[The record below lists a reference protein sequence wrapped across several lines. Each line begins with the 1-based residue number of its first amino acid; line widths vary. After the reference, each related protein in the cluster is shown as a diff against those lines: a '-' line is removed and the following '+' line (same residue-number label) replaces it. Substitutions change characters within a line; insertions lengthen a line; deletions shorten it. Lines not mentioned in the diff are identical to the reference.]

1 MDYSVIKNENLIK
14 YFWKESFNNPVN
26 LLNTLENLKNINRY
40 KTDLD
45 FKIIIDL
52 YILNIR
58 SSFGVK
64 KEYFE
69 LIKNIYLLISKT
81 DTNLIK
87 SLAYLIIGT
96 FFSNI
101 GIFDTALKSYFDI
114 LKMYPDRNNEFLSIS
129 YYMIG
134 KEFEKANSLT
144 EAFNYYNKALINLR
158 KNLRFIISSYNDLVV
173 SYNSSMAK
181 LQYEDN
187 KFEKAEKYINVS
199 DNNYTEKLNFN
210 TKSIYFHSKIFKYCH
225 DNDIDNLMQTV
236 DNYRNLLLEQ
246 NRIIEYVDLFNLLF
260 ELTYK
265 NKNGIDI
272 KKYIPEID
280 SMINEDVIFWSLG
293 NYYKNLIEIYNDNNE
308 IKNNLSYKLMHF
320 VRNEREITNKQY
332 DSILSSIFSIEE
344 QKTKNTFIAE
354 QNSIIENYNLEMEN
368 TIKKYEMEN
377 KKLEDIVSLG
387 ETLTS
392 TLETKDIVMTIISF
406 IEENLD
412 ILVETFT
419 VVFYD
424 ADKNVLVFDFL
435 YEGGKLLSAPDIPID
450 RSNSFNAQCFR
461 NREKII
467 ISNFNDSFISKEEKE
482 NFIIK
487 NSNARTNSAIFLPIT
502 YKTEITGVV
511 SIQSQKPNAFNNDVA
526 NYINLFLPYI
536 SIALHNSYI
545 RKKLNEE
552 EKITEEV
559 SKKLNK
565 KRLELS
571 KISNIDGLTL
581 IDNRR
586 AYEKKSNIIYDYASK
601 NNIPVHVVM
610 FDIDYFKKYNDTYGH
625 LMGDE
630 VLKIVAR
637 TINKYFNDDYSTF
650 ARFGGEEFIGIF
662 IEKSNDKAY
671 EKIDNIRNEIQNLQI
686 SSVNSSFGI
695 ITISIGLY
703 SINNT
708 REIDRNFVIERA
720 DNALYLAKN
729 SGRNKVIQLN

>member
-14 YFWKESFNNPVN
+14 YFWKESFNNPIN

-450 RSNSFNAQCFR
+450 CSNSFNAQCFR